1 MYPEPT
7 GEVRMSLS
15 LRFAAGS
22 HDGMI
27 REHNE
32 DSGYAGPRLL
42 AVADGMGGQAAGEVA
57 SSEVI
62 STMVQLDEDIPGSD
76 ILTSLGSAVQR
87 ANDQLRVMV
96 EEDPQLEGMGTTL
109 TALLWTGQ
117 RLGLVHVG
125 DSRAYLLRD
134 GQLTQITQ
142 DHTWVQRLVDEGRIT
157 EEEATTHPQRS
168 LLMRA
173 LGSGDHVEPDLSIR
187 EVRAGDRYL
196 LCSDGLSG
204 VVSQQTLEET
214 LASYQGPQETVQELI
229 QLALRGGGPDNITCI
244 VADVL
249 DVGSVS
255 TEDTLAGQLND
266 TPVIVGAVAETQQ
279 PLGGDPGALRTPA
292 ARAAELGRGGQSV
305 PQQPAPGGTPE
316 GGFGP
321 PGSSDPSFAASPAGA
336 FGPYADEEFTKG
348 GGKRRWVKR
357 SLWIAVALAVVG
369 GGLYGG
375 YRWTQTQYY
384 VGAKEQH
391 VALYRGIDQE
401 LAGVKLNDVYQD
413 RPEIEL
419 KYLPLFQRKQVKETI
434 ALNSKKEAQE
444 KVREL
449 GAQAEVCK
457 IVAEQ
462 KAQPKKSGKSGG
474 DSEKKRKDEQ
484 NEPGDAGR
492 RDSRGSQN
500 GSTAGTGDGT
510 GTGTGAGTGTGDGAT
525 GTTGNTGTTGAT
537 GTNAALR
544 TAPGSQHDSTRVSDS
559 SPSPGPKLT
568 EKQREL
574 AKQCTAP

>member
-1 MYPEPT
+1 MRMYPEPT

-62 STMVQLDEDIPGSD
+62 STIVQLDEDIPGSD
-76 ILTSLGSAVQR
+76 LLTSLGNAVQR

-109 TALLWTGQ
+109 TALLWTGA

-134 GQLTQITQ
+134 GQLSQITQ

-204 VVSQQTLEET
+204 VVSHQTMEET
-214 LASYQGPQETVQELI
+214 LGSYQGPHETVQELI

-244 VADVL
+244 IADVL
-249 DVGSVS
+249 DVDGNDGMA
-255 TEDTLAGQLND
+255 EQLND
-266 TPVIVGAVAETQQ
+266 TPVIVGAVAENQHQ
-279 PLGGDPGALRTPA
+279 LGGDAQTPA
-292 ARAAELGRGGQSV
+292 SRAAELGRQV
-305 PQQPAPGGTPE
+305 PPQQSGGTPPE

-321 PGSSDPSFAASPAGA
+321 PGSGSGPTTPPPTGSFGS
-336 FGPYADEEFTKG
+336 YDDSADFSKSG
-348 GGKRRWVKR
+348 SKRGKWIKR
-357 SLWIAVALAVVG
+357 SVLIALALAVVG

-375 YRWTQTQYY
+375 YRWTQTQYF
-384 VGAKEQH
+384 VGTKDDH
-391 VALYRGIDQE
+391 VALYQGISQE
-401 LAGVKLNDVYQD
+401 LAGISLSEVHEDHSN
-413 RPEIEL
+413 IEL
-419 KYLPLFQRKQVKETI
+419 KYLPLYQRDEVEDTI
-434 ALNSKKEAQE
+434 AYDSLDQARQKIGELRAQ
-444 KVREL
+444 V
-449 GAQAEVCK
+449 AVCK
-457 IVAEQ
+457 IVAG
-462 KAQPKKSGKSGG
+462 AQQGQPSGSGDKGDEDKSGQDKGSQDKGGQKPGESGG
-474 DSEKKRKDEQ
+474 
-484 NEPGDAGR
+484 
-492 RDSRGSQN
+492 
-500 GSTAGTGDGT
+500 AGTGDR
-510 GTGTGAGTGTGDGAT
+510 
-525 GTTGNTGTTGAT
+525 
-537 GTNAALR
+537 AALH
-544 TAPGSQHDSTRVSDS
+544 ADKDNSKS
-559 SPSPGPKLT
+559 SGTPTPTPRLS

>member
-1 MYPEPT
+1 
-7 GEVRMSLS
+7 MSLS

-62 STMVQLDEDIPGSD
+62 STIVQLDEDVPGSD
-76 ILTSLGSAVQR
+76 VLTSLGTAVQR

-109 TALLWTGQ
+109 TALLWTGR

-134 GQLTQITQ
+134 GVLTQITQ

-196 LCSDGLSG
+196 ICSDGLSG
-204 VVSQQTLEET
+204 VVSHQTLEDT
-214 LASYQGPQETVQELI
+214 LAGYQGPQETVQELI

-249 DVGSVS
+249 DVEGN
-255 TEDTLAGQLND
+255 DTLAGQLND
-266 TPVIVGAVAETQQ
+266 TPVVVGAVAENQGQ
-279 PLGGDPGALRTPA
+279 LGDNSAMQTPA
-292 ARAAELGRGGQSV
+292 GRAAELGRSV
-305 PQQPAPGGTPE
+305 PQQGNPGPPA

-321 PGSSDPSFAASPAGA
+321 PGSGDPSLGSPADGGY
-336 FGPYADEEFTKG
+336 GPYTDEDFTKP
-348 GGKRRWVKR
+348 RRRGTWIKR
-357 SLWIAVALAVVG
+357 SLGIALALGVVG
-369 GGLYGG
+369 AGLYGG

-384 VGAKEQH
+384 VGTKDQH
-391 VALYRGIDQE
+391 IALYQGISQD
-401 LAGVKLNDVYQD
+401 LAWISLNKVHGDH
-413 RPEIEL
+413 PEIEL
-419 KYLPLFQRKQVKETI
+419 KYLPAYQRNQVKETI
-434 ALNSKKEAQE
+434 AVGSLGQARD
-444 KVREL
+444 KVAEL
-449 GAQAEVCK
+449 GRQATACRKQAEVDA
-457 IVAEQ
+457 AERKQ
-462 KAQPKKSGKSGG
+462 AEERKKAEDQQSDKAGAAG
-474 DSEKKRKDEQ
+474 DTAGDQ
-484 NEPGDAGR
+484 GADAGKA
-492 RDSRGSQN
+492 D
-500 GSTAGTGDGT
+500 
-510 GTGTGAGTGTGDGAT
+510 
-525 GTTGNTGTTGAT
+525 
-537 GTNAALR
+537 
-544 TAPGSQHDSTRVSDS
+544 AP
-559 SPSPGPKLT
+559 SPSPSLS
-568 EKQREL
+568 EEEQRL
-574 AKQCTAP
+574 AKQCDSTQP

>member
-1 MYPEPT
+1 
-7 GEVRMSLS
+7 MSLS

-22 HDGMI
+22 HKGMI
-27 REHNE
+27 REGNE

-42 AVADGMGGQAAGEVA
+42 AIADGMGGQAAGEVA

-62 STMVQLDEDIPGSD
+62 STLVPLDDDVPGSD
-76 ILTSLGSAVQR
+76 LLTSLGSAVQQ

-134 GQLTQITQ
+134 GVLTQITQ

-196 LCSDGLSG
+196 ICSDGLSG
-204 VVSQQTLEET
+204 VVSHQTMEET
-214 LASYQGPQETVQELI
+214 LASYQGPQETIQELI

-249 DVGSVS
+249 DVDNN
-255 TEDTLAGQLND
+255 DTLAGQLND
-266 TPVIVGAVAETQQ
+266 TPVVVGAVAENQAQ
-279 PLGGDPGALRTPA
+279 LGDGGAMQTPA
-292 ARAAELGRGGQSV
+292 GRAAGLGRPV
-305 PQQPAPGGTPE
+305 PPPA

-321 PGSSDPSFAASPAGA
+321 PGSGDNG
-336 FGPYADEEFTKG
+336 YG
-348 GGKRRWVKR
+348 GMPDGSYDAYTDDDFVKPRGGRKWLKR
-357 SLWIAVALAVVG
+357 SVYIVLALAVIG

-384 VGAKEQH
+384 VGVKDEN
-391 VALYRGIDQE
+391 VALFRGISQD
-401 LAGVKLNDVYQD
+401 LAWVSLSKVEKNH
-413 RPEIEL
+413 PEIEL
-419 KYLPLFQRKQVKETI
+419 KYLPPYQRKQVESTI
-434 ALNSKKEAQE
+434 AEGNITDARE
-444 KVREL
+444 KIAEL
-449 GAQAEVCK
+449 AAQASACK
-457 IVAEQ
+457 KDAQRRAAE
-462 KAQPKKSGKSGG
+462 AETRARTGEGEAGG
-474 DSEKKRKDEQ
+474 
-484 NEPGDAGR
+484 
-492 RDSRGSQN
+492 
-500 GSTAGTGDGT
+500 TAGTPATRTSATSSAKGT
-510 GTGTGAGTGTGDGAT
+510 KPT
-525 GTTGNTGTTGAT
+525 
-537 GTNAALR
+537 
-544 TAPGSQHDSTRVSDS
+544 TAPT
-559 SPSPGPKLT
+559 PGPSLSEEEKKLVPQCG
-568 EKQREL
+568 KQ
-574 AKQCTAP
+574 

>member
-1 MYPEPT
+1 MGTVRMYPEPT

-76 ILTSLGSAVQR
+76 ILTSLGTAVQQ

-134 GQLTQITQ
+134 GQLSQITQ

-187 EVRAGDRYL
+187 EVRTGDRYL

-204 VVSQQTLEET
+204 VVSHQTMEDT

-249 DVGSVS
+249 DVDAMGS
-255 TEDTLAGQLND
+255 EDTLAGRLND

-279 PLGGDPGALRTPA
+279 PLGGDPGTLRTPA
-292 ARAAELGRGGQSV
+292 ARAAELGRGGGV
-305 PQQPAPGGTPE
+305 PPQQGQGNGAPE
-316 GGFGP
+316 GFGP
-321 PGSSDPSFAASPAGA
+321 PNGDPSMASAAGT
-336 FGPYADEEFTKG
+336 FGPYSDEDFTKPRRKG
-348 GGKRRWVKR
+348 RWVKR
-357 SLWIAVALAVVG
+357 SLWIVLALAVVG

-384 VGAKEQH
+384 VGSNDEH
-391 VALYRGIDQE
+391 VALYRGISQE
-401 LAGVKLNDVYQD
+401 LAGVTLNEVYQD

-419 KYLPLFQRKQVKETI
+419 KYLPLFQRKQVRETI
-434 ALNSKKEAQE
+434 ALNNLDEA
-444 KVREL
+444 KTKIDEL
-449 GAQAEVCK
+449 GKQAEVCK

-462 KAQPKKSGKSGG
+462 KQQPKKPPG
-474 DSEKKRKDEQ
+474 DKQRKDEQ
-484 NEPGDAGR
+484 NKPGDAGK
-492 RDSRGSQN
+492 QN
-500 GSTAGTGDGT
+500 GGAGTGTSAGT
-510 GTGTGAGTGTGDGAT
+510 GTGTGTP
-525 GTTGNTGTTGAT
+525 
-537 GTNAALR
+537 AAFS
-544 TAPGSQHDSTRVSDS
+544 PDSTS
-559 SPSPGPKLT
+559 STTSEPTRASTSTPTPSPELS
-568 EKQREL
+568 EKQQEL

>member
-1 MYPEPT
+1 MARDRLYPEAEST
-7 GEVRMSLS
+7 GQVRMSLS

-22 HDGMI
+22 HKGMI
-27 REHNE
+27 REGNE

-42 AVADGMGGQAAGEVA
+42 AIADGMGGQAAGEVA

-62 STMVQLDEDIPGSD
+62 STLVPLDDDVPGSD
-76 ILTSLGSAVQR
+76 LLTSLGSAVQQ

-134 GQLTQITQ
+134 GVLTQITQ

-196 LCSDGLSG
+196 ICSDGLSG
-204 VVSQQTLEET
+204 VVSHQTMEET
-214 LASYQGPQETVQELI
+214 LASYQGPQETIQELI

-249 DVGSVS
+249 DVDNN
-255 TEDTLAGQLND
+255 DTLAGQLND
-266 TPVIVGAVAETQQ
+266 TPVVVGAVAENQAQ
-279 PLGGDPGALRTPA
+279 LGDGGAMQTPA
-292 ARAAELGRGGQSV
+292 GRAAGLGRPV
-305 PQQPAPGGTPE
+305 PPPA

-321 PGSSDPSFAASPAGA
+321 PGSGDNG
-336 FGPYADEEFTKG
+336 YG
-348 GGKRRWVKR
+348 GMPDGSYDAYTDDDFVKPRGGRKWLKR
-357 SLWIAVALAVVG
+357 SVYIVLALAVIG

-384 VGAKEQH
+384 VGVKDEN
-391 VALYRGIDQE
+391 VALFRGISQD
-401 LAGVKLNDVYQD
+401 LAWVSLSKVEKNH
-413 RPEIEL
+413 PEIEL
-419 KYLPLFQRKQVKETI
+419 KYLPPYQRKQVESTI
-434 ALNSKKEAQE
+434 AEGNITDARE
-444 KVREL
+444 KIAEL
-449 GAQAEVCK
+449 AAQASACK
-457 IVAEQ
+457 KDAQRRAAE
-462 KAQPKKSGKSGG
+462 AETRARTGEGEAGG
-474 DSEKKRKDEQ
+474 
-484 NEPGDAGR
+484 
-492 RDSRGSQN
+492 
-500 GSTAGTGDGT
+500 TAGTPATRTSATSSAKGT
-510 GTGTGAGTGTGDGAT
+510 KPT
-525 GTTGNTGTTGAT
+525 
-537 GTNAALR
+537 
-544 TAPGSQHDSTRVSDS
+544 TAPT
-559 SPSPGPKLT
+559 PGPSLSEEEKKLVPQCG
-568 EKQREL
+568 KQ
-574 AKQCTAP
+574 